1 MQGLQPMG
9 DRYKYKIDDICVVR
23 NIFSKMW
30 NNILMHEFQRIF
42 TLAPRLSA
50 LGGTQLGWRTAA
62 KQNWSICYRG
72 HKSTTQ
78 IPLMVNIL
86 LF

>member
-1 MQGLQPMG
+1 
-9 DRYKYKIDDICVVR
+9 
-23 NIFSKMW
+23 
-30 NNILMHEFQRIF
+30 MHEFQRIF
-42 TLAPRLSA
+42 TLTPRLSA

-72 HKSTTQ
+72 HKSTTE